1 MQPFGLKGEVIA
13 LGMTVFNAKI
23 QTPKSP
29 AVYTQQPVL
38 RNNVIRNL
46 SKLGVMGQSSGQTES
61 GVDPVWW
68 TVAEWG
74 K

>member
-1 MQPFGLKGEVIA
+1 MMRIANTPTVRLARYKVGTFTQALYDEARAKGW
-13 LGMTVFNAKI
+13 
-23 QTPKSP
+23 
-29 AVYTQQPVL
+29 
-38 RNNVIRNL
+38 NVIRNL